1 MLWITCTANIQQGSA
16 IIDNNN
22 NMRLIVLAQLVN
34 IICKNIQNILE
45 IQLCTFVAHTP
56 SQLFDDVYP
65 IYQGLTLYV
74 FVSISSCTSIEW
86 NALKFCW
93 LDMRYFFSTNMIH
106 NKQATSIDGQGSKNV
121 SVGWH
126 LLTNFFAQSVNELI
140 VYLM

>member
-1 MLWITCTANIQQGSA
+1 MLWITCIANIQQGSA

-65 IYQGLTLYV
+65 IY
-74 FVSISSCTSIEW
+74 
-86 NALKFCW
+86 
-93 LDMRYFFSTNMIH
+93 
-106 NKQATSIDGQGSKNV
+106 
-121 SVGWH
+121 
-126 LLTNFFAQSVNELI
+126 
-140 VYLM
+140 